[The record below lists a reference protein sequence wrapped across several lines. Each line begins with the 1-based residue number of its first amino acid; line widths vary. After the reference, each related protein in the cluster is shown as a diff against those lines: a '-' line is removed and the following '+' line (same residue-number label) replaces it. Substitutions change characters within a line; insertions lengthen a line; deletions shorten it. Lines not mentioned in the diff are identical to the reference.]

1 MIIPTHRVWAYTIPT
16 IYKYRYENLEI
27 ILLSW
32 ENKGDEIEV
41 EDFKNVIQ
49 LASGYFKIRFDL

>member
-1 MIIPTHRVWAYTIPT
+1 MPTHRVWTYTIPT
-16 IYKYRYENLEI
+16 IYKYRYEHLEI
-27 ILLSW
+27 LLLSW

-49 LASGYFKIRFDL
+49 LTSGYFKR